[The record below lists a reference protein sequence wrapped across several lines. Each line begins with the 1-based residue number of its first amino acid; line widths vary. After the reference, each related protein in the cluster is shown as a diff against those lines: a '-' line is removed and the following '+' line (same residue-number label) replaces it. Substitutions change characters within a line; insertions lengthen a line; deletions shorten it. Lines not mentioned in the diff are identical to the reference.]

1 MKWDWN
7 KNKKQSATKSKLDN
21 PIINIQKISMNRNI
35 CVYFFAYGLPY
46 GENDN
51 EAWVE
56 SDDMDVLEDVMSDV
70 DMEIGDDDGILDI
83 E

>member
-1 MKWDWN
+1 MKLVIYHP
-7 KNKKQSATKSKLDN
+7 SE
-21 PIINIQKISMNRNI
+21 
-35 CVYFFAYGLPY
+35 FAKMCLENAGDSYGLPY

-70 DMEIGDDDGILDI
+70 DMEIGDDDGTLDI

>member
-1 MKWDWN
+1 MKLVIYHP
-7 KNKKQSATKSKLDN
+7 SE
-21 PIINIQKISMNRNI
+21 
-35 CVYFFAYGLPY
+35 FAKMCLEDAGDSYGLPY

-56 SDDMDVLEDVMSDV
+56 SDDMDLLEAVRSDV
-70 DMEIGDDDGILDI
+70 DMEIGDDDGTLDI

>member
-1 MKWDWN
+1 
-7 KNKKQSATKSKLDN
+7 
-21 PIINIQKISMNRNI
+21 MNRNI
-35 CVYFFAYGLPY
+35 CVYFFAYFLPY

-56 SDDMDVLEDVMSDV
+56 SDDMDRRESVRSDV
-70 DMEIGDDDGILDI
+70 DMEIGDDDGTLDI